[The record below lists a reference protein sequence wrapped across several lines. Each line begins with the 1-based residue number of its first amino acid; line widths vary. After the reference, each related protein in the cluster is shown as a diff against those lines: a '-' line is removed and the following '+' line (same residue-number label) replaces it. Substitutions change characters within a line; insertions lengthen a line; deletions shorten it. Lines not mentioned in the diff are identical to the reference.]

1 MKALI
6 QKAEHHLKTVD
17 PVIARLIKSH
27 GPCTLYSE
35 RGLMNRSGFHA
46 IAWAIINQQLSV
58 ASARS
63 IENKLLSLLDSKEFR
78 PAEIAEL
85 SDEQLAS
92 CGLSRQKLR
101 YLRALCEAVNS
112 GQLDF
117 SLLAKAEDST
127 VSEQLIALPGI
138 GPWTVDMYLMF
149 SLGRADVL
157 PLGDLALRKAFNQFY
172 KIKDPRQLEFYRL
185 LAEPWRPY
193 RSIASWYLWA
203 SVD

>member
-1 MKALI
+1 
-6 QKAEHHLKTVD
+6 
-17 PVIARLIKSH
+17 
-27 GPCTLYSE
+27 
-35 RGLMNRSGFHA
+35 MNRSGFHA